1 MNIQCIP
8 KKTLKQLSVVPILA
22 LAIGACAPSVVNN
35 GELTSCPDAWSK
47 QLAQDRFVLVL
58 PTEGNPDGEAVLDR
72 ETCLVWELA
81 PGDTKLDW
89 DSAVEQCISK
99 TVGSRMGWHL
109 PTIEQ
114 LLSLIDRNATSG
126 GPLLPAGHPFKNVVS
141 GFYWVAD
148 NLPSDKSRA
157 KTVEFNTG
165 EVGDSNKTDKHHIWC
180 ARGGIP
186 RMDT

>member
-1 MNIQCIP
+1 MNFQCIL
-8 KKTLKQLSVVPILA
+8 KKTLKQVSVVSILA
-22 LAIGACAPSVVNN
+22 LAIGACDHNVVS
-35 GELTSCPDAWSK
+35 TSCPHAWST

-58 PTEGNPDGEAVLDR
+58 PTEGNPNGEAVLDR

-81 PGDTKLDW
+81 PSDTKLDW
-89 DSAVEQCISK
+89 DAAIHHCINN

-114 LLSLIDRNATSG
+114 LLTLIDRNAPSG

-141 GFYWVAD
+141 GFYGVAD
-148 NLPSDKSRA
+148 ILPSDKSRA
-157 KTVEFNTG
+157 RAVEVYTG
-165 EVGDSNKTDKHHIWC
+165 EVGHHKRTHKHHIWC
-180 ARGGIP
+180 VRGGVP